1 MYGNNHL
8 TASNDLKCL
17 FQNKKPKSFV
27 RNFLV
32 KFWIVHVR
40 LLDTLEKYE
49 VENLILLPLEVLH
62 NPLPSRDTWARTNA
76 IKHSTEQLL
85 GNLLNSVKRFPS
97 R

>member
-1 MYGNNHL
+1 M
-8 TASNDLKCL
+8 ASNALKCL

-49 VENLILLPLEVLH
+49 VENLILPLEAKEKVK
-62 NPLPSRDTWARTNA
+62 
-76 IKHSTEQLL
+76 IKKKEKK
-85 GNLLNSVKRFPS
+85 KR
-97 R
+97 RRH